1 MLAGLRFAEQG
12 GIMSENNTKTFV
24 QTIRNRSIENRKSIN
39 LLLINNLIG
48 NSFSIIRQEL
58 DSMIRVIYLLNLID
72 LHERDE
78 LISQTLN
85 GEKWR
90 LKNENGKTVN
100 ITEKDMVELANSLY
114 GWTKSV
120 YKFGCAFIHL
130 SDFHNY
136 LVSDPFLKLNLEERK
151 DIVKHV
157 NNYHMTS
164 LTPECSIQDLFP
176 LINSIFD
183 KVSGNLECYL
193 ESLEKN
199 KIGAD

>member
-1 MLAGLRFAEQG
+1 
-12 GIMSENNTKTFV
+12 MSENNTKTFV